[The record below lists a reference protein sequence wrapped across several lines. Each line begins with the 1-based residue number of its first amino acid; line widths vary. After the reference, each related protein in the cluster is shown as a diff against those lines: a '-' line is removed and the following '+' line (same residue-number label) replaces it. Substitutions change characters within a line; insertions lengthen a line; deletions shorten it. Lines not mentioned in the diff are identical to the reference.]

1 MSGPLAASATP
12 PLAPVGAHETRR
24 LKQGY
29 AECARLT
36 WRYGTTYFW
45 GAALLPRERRRHV
58 HAVYALC
65 RLADDIV
72 DDPGLF
78 STADGTVENT
88 DAVATA
94 ARLEAFATSFRTA
107 LAEGWSADPVMAA
120 ITHSVRTCAIDPEC
134 FDRFFA
140 AMAMDLTR
148 STYETWEDLCGYMEG
163 SAAVIG
169 EMMLPVLQPTSP
181 AAKEPARSLGLAFQL
196 TNFLRDVDEDLDR
209 GRVYIPQEDLRRFG
223 VELAAP
229 AADGSGKL
237 APTAPGARRATP
249 EWRACLAFEIARNR
263 ELYAHADTG
272 IALLPGRSARCVGA
286 ARELYS
292 RILDKIEDADYDVF
306 SSRARVPTAQKAL
319 TAARIMVRGPVT
331 TRGRRTRRR
340 ARRAEPND

>member
-1 MSGPLAASATP
+1 MSGADAA
-12 PLAPVGAHETRR
+12 APGPADAHLPAVVGGAGDARR

-72 DDPGLF
+72 DDQ
-78 STADGTVENT
+78 AVI
-88 DAVATA
+88 DAGDVAGSGD
-94 ARLEAFATSFRTA
+94 RLQAFADRFRVALVRGTSD
-107 LAEGWSADPVMAA
+107 DPVLAA
-120 ITHSVRTCAIDPEC
+120 IVHSVSVCAIDPEC

-140 AMAMDLTR
+140 AMAMDLTTT
-148 STYETWEDLCGYMEG
+148 TYETWEDLCGYMEG

-181 AAKEPARSLGLAFQL
+181 AAKESARSLGLAFQL

-209 GRVYIPQEDLRRFG
+209 GRVYVPQEDLRRFG
-223 VELAAP
+223 VELSP
-229 AADGSGKL
+229 GV
-237 APTAPGARRATP
+237 PGAVRRASP
-249 EWRACLAFEIARNR
+249 QWRACLAFEIARNR

-286 ARELYS
+286 ARVLYAK
-292 RILDKIEDADYDVF
+292 ILDRIEAANYDVF
-306 SSRARVPTAQKAL
+306 STRARVPTWRKAL
-319 TAARIMVRGPVT
+319 TAARIMVVGPPSS
-331 TRGRRTRRR
+331 RKA
-340 ARRAEPND
+340 ARVPARP